1 MLLWRYLHQELTD
14 DDAMDY
20 NEGVDRRVIRGTD
33 HCIFT
38 IILSC
43 TKRWSTCK
51 QPEVGV
57 HLKKKVIASWS

>member
-20 NEGVDRRVIRGTD
+20 NEGVDRRVNRGTD

-43 TKRWSTCK
+43 TKRWRTCK

-57 HLKKKVIASWS
+57 HHKKKAITSWS

>member
-1 MLLWRYLHQELTD
+1 MHQELTD

-20 NEGVDRRVIRGTD
+20 NEGVDRRVNRV
-33 HCIFT
+33 T

-43 TKRWSTCK
+43 TKRWRTCK

-57 HLKKKVIASWS
+57 HHKKKAMASWS